1 MTRGTAFVVFLVSGF
16 CSLVY
21 EVVWLR
27 LAMASFGVTTPLV
40 SIVLSVFMAGLALGS
55 WGAGRLSA
63 RWMRGAAAPLLFYA
77 AAEMVIALSS
87 IVVPVSFTVGRSVL
101 SANALG
107 VAWGSWAYY
116 LVSGAWVAGA
126 LLPACIA
133 MGATFP
139 FVMAAMQRHHGTDA
153 RAFSFLYMAN
163 VLGATAGTLASAL
176 VMIELLGFR
185 DTARVAGL
193 LNIALAV
200 VAFGLA
206 RRATQSTAPSMPQV
220 TAMGRQGPVP
230 PGPRIT
236 LAALFLTGLLSLGF
250 EVIWIRQLAPYLGT
264 DVYAFA
270 TVLAVYLA
278 ATFAGARAYR
288 TWSSEGSGGAG
299 WGWVVAGCA
308 ALLPLIAADFRLPIP
323 AMVRVILGIGPF
335 CAVVGY
341 LTPKLVDGWT
351 GGDPARAGL
360 AYAMNV
366 LGSIIGPLVAGFW
379 LLPTFGERGA
389 LVVLATPLLVL
400 ATLAIPPPGADARP
414 RRGLA
419 LVVPLALM
427 AGALVLIVTTKGVDA
442 WLPQGHVRR
451 DHTAT
456 VVAGESQG
464 AKVLLVNGHPTT
476 ALRPTTKM
484 MAHLPL
490 ALLESPPR
498 DALVICFGMGTTFR
512 SALSW
517 GINATVVELIPSV
530 PKFFGFFHPDAA
542 AVLASPRARVVVD
555 DGRRFLER
563 STQTWDV
570 ITLDPPYP
578 VELAGS
584 GLLYAKEFYRAA
596 RRRLRP
602 EGLVHQWL
610 PRTEPATTA
619 AIARAIRESF
629 PHVRAFAFLGD
640 GGHVEGLFFIAG
652 LAPMPRRPPAV
663 VAGRL
668 PEAAAAD
675 LVEWLPQRTPE
686 HAFQRIMSAEVPID
700 AVIAVVPWAPAV
712 EDDRPVNEYF
722 LVRRWLH

>member
-1 MTRGTAFVVFLVSGF
+1 
-16 CSLVY
+16 
-21 EVVWLR
+21 VWLR

-55 WGAGRLSA
+55 WGAGRVSA
-63 RWMRGAAAPLLFYA
+63 RWMRGAGAPLRFYA

-87 IVVPVSFTVGRSVL
+87 VVVPVGFTWGRSVL
-101 SANALG
+101 SGHTLG

-116 LVSGAWVAGA
+116 VVSGAWVAGA

-139 FVMAAMQRHHGTDA
+139 FAMAAMQRHHGTDA

-163 VLGATAGTLASAL
+163 VLGATAGTLASAF
-176 VMIELLGFR
+176 VMIELLGFG

-193 LNIALAV
+193 LNIALV
-200 VAFGLA
+200 LVAFGLA
-206 RRATQSTAPSMPQV
+206 RRATQSTATSMPQS
-220 TAMGRQGPVP
+220 TAMGRHGPEP
-230 PGPRIT
+230 AGPRIT
-236 LAALFLTGLLSLGF
+236 LVALFLTGLLSLGF
-250 EVIWIRQLAPYLGT
+250 EVIWIRQFAPHLGT

-278 ATFAGARAYR
+278 ATFAGARVYR
-288 TWSSEGSGGAG
+288 MWSSRGSGRAV
-299 WGWVVAGCA
+299 WGWVVAGGA

-323 AMVRVILGIGPF
+323 AMARVVLGIGPF
-335 CAVVGY
+335 CAAVGY

-389 LVVLATPLLVL
+389 LVILATPLLVL
-400 ATLAIPPPGADARP
+400 ATLAIAMPGVDARP

-419 LVVPLALM
+419 IVVPLALV
-427 AGALVLIVTTKGVDA
+427 AGALVLIVTTKGVEA

-456 VVAGESQG
+456 VVAAEIRGT
-464 AKVLLVNGHPTT
+464 KVLLVNGHSTT
-476 ALRPTTKM
+476 VLAWTTKM

-490 ALLESPPR
+490 AMLESPPR

-512 SALSW
+512 SALTW

-530 PKFFGFFHPDAA
+530 PKLFGFFHSDAA

-584 GLLYAKEFYRAA
+584 GLLYAKEFYTAA

-610 PRTEPATTA
+610 PRTEPAITA
-619 AIARAIRESF
+619 AVAKAIRDSF
-629 PHVRAFAFLGD
+629 PYVRVFALLD
-640 GGHVEGLFFIAG
+640 TGGRVEGFFFIAG
-652 LAPMPRRPPAV
+652 LAPMPRRTPAV

-668 PEAAAAD
+668 PAAAATD
-675 LVEWLPQRTPE
+675 LVEWAPQWTPE
-686 HAFQRIMSAEVPID
+686 YPFKRVMSNEVPID
-700 AVIAVVPWAPAV
+700 AVVAVAPSAPV
-712 EDDRPVNEYF
+712 LEDDRPVNEYF